1 MLGSKF
7 LIPLFV
13 SAGTIAGGGVT
24 FLIPEAKAS
33 GYSNTLTLF
42 KENSSG
48 SLEIGESTSAQAEGK
63 SGGQITLKIDSWNFS
78 NDGKNNSSF
87 SLKGEKWGHQ
97 EDTSD
102 PKWTPMIQNIQSED
116 ERKNERIP
124 YLSSLGGEV
133 TFYVSGLD
141 CKGINK
147 NFSIEKDEQLKK
159 VFDYRNEE
167 KLKNNQ
173 ESIKLLANGEGL
185 AILSC
190 HQN

>member
-1 MLGSKF
+1 
-7 LIPLFV
+7 
-13 SAGTIAGGGVT
+13 
-24 FLIPEAKAS
+24 
-33 GYSNTLTLF
+33 
-42 KENSSG
+42 
-48 SLEIGESTSAQAEGK
+48 
-63 SGGQITLKIDSWNFS
+63 
-78 NDGKNNSSF
+78 
-87 SLKGEKWGHQ
+87 
-97 EDTSD
+97 
-102 PKWTPMIQNIQSED
+102 MIQNIQSED